1 MSKSKLPPREQA
13 RDKKGKYDTMPTRV
27 AEAPT
32 SAPALLK
39 NIGNTILETNKV
51 TNDLAEIYAR
61 FKEKHGRAPVIGLD
75 LDGTTADMVAGF
87 RPRVAEARGISQAE
101 ATTHL
106 PDPDDYAFSQ
116 STTPWFKDRAEFLE
130 HFQAAEKTGL
140 YRDLPVYEGAINVLQ
155 TLADE
160 GFEIRAVTARSAD
173 YNPDTSHWL
182 DSQGIPY
189 KEIVN
194 PGFEKHTVEGVDLF
208 IDDAPHVIQKL
219 VDKERKVIIF
229 TQEYNDHHNIDSDE
243 HTRRITKWSLGTVS
257 EAIGD
262 LL

>member
-1 MSKSKLPPREQA
+1 MSKIKLPPREPA
-13 RDKKGKYDTMPTRV
+13 RDKKGKYETMPTRIE
-27 AEAPT
+27 EAPT
-32 SAPALLK
+32 SASSLLK
-39 NIGNTILETNKV
+39 NTSTNQKASQER
-51 TNDLAEIYAR
+51 NDLAEIYAK

-87 RPRVAEARGISQAE
+87 RPRVAQARGIPYEE
-101 ATTHL
+101 AVHHL
-106 PDPDDYAFSQ
+106 PDPDDYAFDQ
-116 STTPWFKDRAEFLE
+116 STTPWFKDRAEFLT
-130 HFQAAEKTGL
+130 HFQAAEKDGL
-140 YRDLPVYEGAINVLQ
+140 YRDLPVYEGAIDVLQ

-189 KEIVN
+189 KEIIN

-229 TQEYNDHHNIDSDE
+229 NQEYNDHHNIDSDE
-243 HTRRITKWSLGTVS
+243 HTRRIVKWNLNTVS